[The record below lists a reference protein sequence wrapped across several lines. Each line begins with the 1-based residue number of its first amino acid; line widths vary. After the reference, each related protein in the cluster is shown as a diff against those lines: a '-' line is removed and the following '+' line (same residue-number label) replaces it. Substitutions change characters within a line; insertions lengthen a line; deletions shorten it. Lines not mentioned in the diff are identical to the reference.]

1 MEFFRSA
8 NARAFSIS
16 GHTDSRA
23 SDAYNMRLS
32 QNRADAVARIAR
44 EAGVTVT
51 ESLGY
56 GECKPRATNNT
67 SAGMAQKHRVEIVY
81 VQ

>member
-1 MEFFRSA
+1 
-8 NARAFSIS
+8 
-16 GHTDSRA
+16 
-23 SDAYNMRLS
+23 MRLS

-67 SAGMAQKHRVEIVY
+67 SAGMEQKRRVEIVC